1 MSDFA
6 WWAVVGFNVIVLC
19 YTVFILIAVWRS
31 AEKYKGNRSWTRLVR
46 FLVIMGV
53 LNLTISCINIVKE
66 WNEVISQSD
75 IILLN
80 KSLPTMLDKETR
92 WDYVFL
98 KDGDLYGKYT
108 LVNYL
113 VEDLDIAIYKAAMTS
128 QTTASV
134 CSNEELR
141 EFIDNDKSIIYTYY
155 DKNKSPI
162 TYIATSLIE

>member
-1 MSDFA
+1 
-6 WWAVVGFNVIVLC
+6 
-19 YTVFILIAVWRS
+19 
-31 AEKYKGNRSWTRLVR
+31 
-46 FLVIMGV
+46 MGV